1 VAGCFANTAACGGAL
16 SARGGVAAIDIVSTT
31 PTSAAGKFSTF
42 GAGIDQFKRE
52 KAAAG
57 AGLVGKIA
65 PGKALA
71 SVGSGVGAAV
81 GAGVGGVGKA
91 LGKLPFGRSGSSSSR
106 KFCTCAAGHISTA
119 LEFLHFFD
127 ILSCGRGCKRGAG
140 RELPAHHCSSGLRG
154 SVVLQADVD
163 VVPFK
168 PST

>member
-1 VAGCFANTAACGGAL
+1 M
-16 SARGGVAAIDIVSTT
+16 AAIDNVSAT

-57 AGLVGKIA
+57 GGLVGKIA

-71 SVGSGVGAAV
+71 SVGGGVGAAV

-91 LGKLPFGRSGSSSSR
+91 LGKLPFGKSGSSSSR

-119 LEFLHFFD
+119 LEFLHSLTFSAVAED
-127 ILSCGRGCKRGAG
+127 ARGARVG
-140 RELPAHHCSSGLRG
+140 SCLPTTAVQKCG
-154 SVVLQADVD
+154 VW
-163 VVPFK
+163 
-168 PST
+168 